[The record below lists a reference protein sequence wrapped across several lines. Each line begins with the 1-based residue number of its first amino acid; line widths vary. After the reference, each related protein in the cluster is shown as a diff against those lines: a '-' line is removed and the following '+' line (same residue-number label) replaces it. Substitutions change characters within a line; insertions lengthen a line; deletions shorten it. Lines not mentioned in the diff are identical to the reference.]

1 MLSKLWSWD
10 QRWHALGA
18 GEEGRPQAGPSVR
31 GPLHLGPQVTARA
44 CFRRRERASHLSAS

>member
-18 GEEGRPQAGPSVR
+18 GEEGRPQAGPSVH

-44 CFRRRERASHLSAS
+44 CFRRRERASHLSAG